1 MSDIWIDRLSEYIDD
16 ELTAGERREMDAHLA
31 DCSECRTTLA
41 ELRSVVARAGS
52 VGARP
57 PASDL
62 WTGIE
67 SRIRAGTA
75 PVVMTPRRAASR
87 ISFTLPQLVAA
98 GLALMVLSG
107 GAVWIGQHGGRATS
121 LPLLSATD
129 DTGARGDRALTIA
142 APDPRYDEAVAD
154 LEHALRSGRSALD
167 PQTVAVIEQNLQAI
181 DRAIDQSRRAL
192 EQDPANIYLNNH
204 LAEARQ
210 QKLTLLRR
218 ATALASTKG
227 S

>member
-1 MSDIWIDRLSEYIDD
+1 MSDTWTDRLSEYLDD
-16 ELTAGERREMDAHLA
+16 ELTPVERRALEAHLP
-31 DCSECRTTLA
+31 DCLDCRTTLA
-41 ELRSVVARAGS
+41 ELRSVVARAGQLT
-52 VGARP
+52 ARP

-62 WTGIE
+62 WPGIE
-67 SRIRAGTA
+67 SQVRAA
-75 PVVMTPRRAASR
+75 PAPALTPRRAPWR

-98 GLALMVLSG
+98 GLALMLLSG

-121 LPLLSATD
+121 LPPLGATNAAD
-129 DTGARGDRALTIA
+129 ARGDHAMTVA
-142 APDPRYDEAVAD
+142 VPDPRYDEAVAD
-154 LEHALRSGRSALD
+154 LEQALQNGRSALD
-167 PQTVAVIEQNLQAI
+167 PQTVSVIEQNLQAI

-204 LAEARQ
+204 LAEAKQ
-210 QKLTLLRR
+210 QKLTLLRQ